1 MMKSACLLLS
11 ALLLMTAT
19 TLAQGRDQAFREK
32 VLIGFYA
39 EQDENSINLRWSAEP
54 VGFISLFRIEHYL
67 KSASDDTA
75 WVEIASVPYESSETP
90 KLYMAPHI
98 PYTQGDQHY
107 RLTAIDTLGNPYEV
121 FFTDLYFRK
130 DKFPGYK
137 LEAADP
143 NPFLSSTVIRFTVPA
158 GSRVLLELYTLKFK
172 QAKEVV
178 FSATGKN
185 QNEYEWDLSDLDYGV
200 YYCRMKCGDFVDVIK
215 LVKGIQ

>member
-1 MMKSACLLLS
+1 MKSLSILYVLLL
-11 ALLLMTAT
+11 LTMTAFPQEKHET
-19 TLAQGRDQAFREK
+19 EREK
-32 VLIGFYA
+32 VFIGFYA
-39 EQDENSINLRWSAEP
+39 EQEENTINLRWSAEP
-54 VGFISLFRIEHYL
+54 VNFISLFRIEHHL
-67 KSASDDTA
+67 KSTSEDTA
-75 WVEIASVPYESSETP
+75 WVEIASVPYEVSEAP
-90 KLYMAPHI
+90 KLYMVPHT

-107 RLTAIDTLGNPYEV
+107 RLTAIDTLGQPYEV
-121 FFTDLYFRK
+121 FYTELYFRK

-158 GSRVLLELYTLKFK
+158 GSRVLLELYSLKFK

-178 FSATGKN
+178 FTATGKN
-185 QNEYEWDLSDLDYGV
+185 LNEYEWDLSDLDYGV